1 MIAYSLG
8 LATMLQSSTF
18 PNRKTSRS
26 NVTFQIE
33 EQAMHD
39 FAHLPLCAVT

>member
-1 MIAYSLG
+1 MIGYLPG

-26 NVTFQIE
+26 NITFQIE

-39 FAHLPLCAVT
+39 FAHLLQCAVT